1 MRRAAYPPDRRGQIL
16 EAALACFLAK
26 GYSAS
31 SIADIRARSGATTG
45 SIYHF
50 FTGKAAIAEALLED
64 VANGWAAAGN
74 QPVEASSTA
83 EQIIKGSVHNL
94 VVWGL
99 SHPTQ
104 LRFMMEMRH
113 LAAMDPDLVGVRKL
127 IARDLLGGTSH
138 YARFAALGSVRNL
151 PWSIA
156 QALMLGA
163 AVTYLNS
170 NPTPAPGEAERIAAL
185 FADAAWQAVR
195 A

>member
-16 EAALACFLAK
+16 EAALSCFLAK

-64 VANGWAAAGN
+64 AANGWAAAGD
-74 QPVEASSTA
+74 QPVDASSTA

-94 VVWGL
+94 VTWGL

-138 YARFAALGSVRNL
+138 YARLAAQGSVRNL

-163 AVTYLNS
+163 AVTYLNA
-170 NPTPAPGEAERIAAL
+170 NPTPAPGEADRIATL